1 MSVRAFEQLEIGV
14 LLSSTQPA
22 EYSGPLLGASD
33 NDAPLSAAQ
42 IEGLAESRLE
52 GPRCVK
58 GIIMGIGLEVLMA
71 FTIYGAWHLLRSL
84 HLFR

>member
-1 MSVRAFEQLEIGV
+1 MSVNAFEHLEIGV

-33 NDAPLSAAQ
+33 SDAPLSAAEIQ
-42 IEGLAESRLE
+42 GLAESRLE

-71 FTIYGAWHLLRSL
+71 FTIYGVWHFLRSL